1 MIVLFLYAFVSN
13 IALAVMPHEPIV
25 IWYGA
30 QTGVWRTATVATL
43 GTLAASWV
51 DHRVF
56 ARMLME
62 NSNRRLL
69 STGVIGSL
77 RKGFAGAP
85 FLTIAVS
92 GITPLP
98 FWPFKALAFAMGYP
112 MTRYLLAVA
121 AGRFPRY
128 LLLAWL
134 GLAIRIPTWVLLCSF
149 FLLLLPTLRMIPWPR
164 KPAS

>member
-1 MIVLFLYAFVSN
+1 MVVLFLYAFVSN

-25 IWYGA
+25 IWYGT
-30 QTGVWRTATVATL
+30 QTGLWRTASVATL

-51 DHRVF
+51 DHRVL
-56 ARMLME
+56 ALLME

-69 STGVIGSL
+69 STGAIGTL
-77 RKGFAGAP
+77 RRWFAGAP

-134 GLAIRIPTWVLLCSF
+134 GLAIRIPTWVLIGSF
-149 FLLLLPTLRMIPWPR
+149 FVLLLPSLRMIPWPR
-164 KPAS
+164 KRAS